1 MVVISW
7 SEKDK
12 KDEEDKLGFGTP
24 QIKSVQDSWNPSDSP
39 LSENKD
45 DRVDDTNYFL
55 TEDYQNRENERIA
68 QEQQRIAQE
77 NAERAAAAQ
86 AFAAQQQ
93 SQQQSQQQEVQA
105 PNTGNVDKRIQ
116 DETDYIN
123 NKVTQERKNWE
134 NSQGWLEKVL
144 GINKFDENASMAR
157 ARSSAANAF
166 TNWDNQ
172 ADISRSQQ
180 LARGAVNIANNQ
192 QVDTSLVGAIGSVF
206 TPVSNVLA
214 PLTNTAKNFGANKEA
229 VYQFLNEGMKKGVFT
244 FEEAQ
249 DFLAKEGLDND
260 LSGSQY
266 IMDAETGEYRRM
278 TAAEGV
284 NKFTSQISKPLTQ
297 AGGIIGESGRQL
309 ADGALG
315 EDETPEDFNWS
326 DPKEYLRFG
335 MTLLPGM
342 AEGLSE
348 NPEKIVLGVTQLAEG
363 DLMKGAANLVDAGI
377 DVAGLFM
384 GGSGTLLKGATGQAV
399 KRHGVKAVVKE
410 LAKDIGQEAAEE
422 FIQSIAGD
430 VAETGDLGSIDLGK
444 AVESAA
450 LGGLGGGLMSGA
462 GQGLNYAVN
471 RANPNLSINQ
481 ESSIDNSVQAGVGE
495 TGKEKL
501 VSPVGGES
509 YNALLDTL
517 RDVESNRTKIPQIE
531 EKIATRSQYTGNP
544 NATEFNL
551 RKKLAE
557 DIRKRPDLEGL
568 LRKRFN
574 LTMERVRELQD
585 GTDSYGAE
593 LQEAKKIVEES
604 EQRHSQKTTPLDD
617 AISEV
622 EDNNELAVESAKQA
636 AQEAPKAEIS
646 EDTPAS
652 RKIEANQLE
661 TKLAKGEMT
670 VDEVKQAKNEA
681 RLKAESSSTDIEM
694 DAFAEASSDL
704 NKKKSAVE
712 NVITS
717 VSQDPASSVRAKLAK
732 IAEMPAG
739 TSDVSIGEILDNV
752 KKITPGQRTNI
763 IKDIEKLEGLTKEY
777 NDIQAQNAAVAK
789 RSGVGSLDPELSK
802 KRSKVARDRG
812 IISKRITQR
821 VRALESKNGGLA
833 TKAVNTLTSATN
845 YRKANMLTSLPSI
858 ERNIMQEVTANLI
871 MGAKHPIKSYEGI
884 RRQHLTGELKKIK
897 ENGKNV
903 PKTRNVAD
911 WASHAMATV
920 LEATYT
926 VTSSLVEQRKD
937 AFRYQIAET
946 ALKMDG
952 KNPTKAEVRKL
963 AGAMGNNMEL
973 AVITFAGID
982 NGMSNRYQADRVRKA
997 MTEFMKDGSPKAMA
1011 EFTKNV
1017 EKQSNMIKKISEV
1030 AARDGS
1036 NGAKLSAVVLSNLF
1050 PFISTPTNLAK
1061 TGFYNLTNVK
1071 AQSVI
1076 DSIGQDVRSHPENIA
1091 NILKNKAGQIGT
1103 VAAISGMID
1112 AGIIAS
1118 NDDEEV
1124 DKPKGIYINLGGGRY
1139 MPLRALSIE
1148 LPIATIFAAKSIMN
1162 DMSKGKDV
1170 LGDYSKY
1177 LGYITNSLPYFYEY
1191 DTLTGLANEIMGKD
1205 NKEDSS
1211 DKNYAKKAYLLNLA
1225 KSLTPFSNNGILP
1238 YVEGKQGKS
1247 TNAKSVYDKD
1257 SMGKWFENI
1266 MKNSYNIDRDSLN
1279 DSRDASGLVRTMDS
1293 QGVII
1298 NKHIND
1304 ADSKKWNQDIE
1315 DRFKYAKDNGIFKDK
1330 NEAWDTYGDSRLST
1344 VRSQIVFFDNDG
1356 SKDGVKTSTKAG
1368 LLAEHDELYDLSQQI
1383 REGIFGDKGGELL
1396 NIKGNP
1402 LYSNAS
1408 KPTKG
1413 GDKNSSM
1420 PINMLSINNAIAQQG
1435 MSQELN
1441 DRMRAL
1447 GDENQSLYP
1456 RFKNKELTY
1465 EQYRAKMD
1473 ANNAEIKQIVQSTEA
1488 GRKLMDFYTNLDE
1501 SGFFAKGG
1509 YGSTKSGQVYLWN
1522 ALDAMLDKK
1531 GKTPAAEWSTNTG
1544 NSGFGSGKKGGS
1556 SKAFGSTFKPKHN
1569 IEGMKSPVKDRKMDN
1584 VKIAQYTP
1592 VKAKVK
1598 LSSQVKKDK
1607 SQRYEDRSF

>member
-1 MVVISW
+1 MAVISW

-12 KDEEDKLGFGTP
+12 KDEEDKLSFGTP
-24 QIKSVQDSWNPSDSP
+24 QIKSVQDSWGPNDSP
-39 LSENKD
+39 LSENKE

-55 TEDYQNRENERIA
+55 TEDYQNRENERVA
-68 QEQQRIAQE
+68 QEQQRISQE

-93 SQQQSQQQEVQA
+93 SRQQSRQQEVQA
-105 PNTGNVDKRIQ
+105 PNAGNVDKRIQ

-144 GINKFDENASMAR
+144 GVNKFDENASMAR

-166 TNWDNQ
+166 TNWDSQ
-172 ADISRSQQ
+172 ADTARSQQ

-192 QVDTSLVGAIGSVF
+192 QVDTSLVGAIGAGF

-214 PLTNTAKNFGANKEA
+214 PLTNTAKNFDANKKSIYE
-229 VYQFLNEGMKKGVFT
+229 FLNEGMKKGDFT
-244 FEEAQ
+244 LEEAQ
-249 DFLAKEGLDND
+249 DYLAKEGLDND

-315 EDETPEDFNWS
+315 EDGTPEDFNWS

-342 AEGLSE
+342 VEGLSE

-384 GGSGTLLKGATGQAV
+384 GGSGTLLKGAAGQAV
-399 KRHGVKAVVKE
+399 KKHGVKAVVKE

-444 AVESAA
+444 AAESAA

-481 ESSIDNSVQAGVGE
+481 ESAIDNSVQAGVGKTE
-495 TGKEKL
+495 NTKQKPVFIQNENLNFAENPSIQQNTPSPTIDTNVNMESRVDPNVRQALELVNEKATTPMAE
-501 VSPVGGES
+501 VVQNTQNQAEI
-509 YNALLDTL
+509 DTNVAP
-517 RDVESNRTKIPQIE
+517 DQNIEAVE
-531 EKIATRSQYTGNP
+531 
-544 NATEFNL
+544 
-551 RKKLAE
+551 
-557 DIRKRPDLEGL
+557 
-568 LRKRFN
+568 
-574 LTMERVRELQD
+574 
-585 GTDSYGAE
+585 
-593 LQEAKKIVEES
+593 
-604 EQRHSQKTTPLDD
+604 KTTPLDD

-622 EDNNELAVESAKQA
+622 EANNELAVESAKQA

-681 RLKAESSSTDIEM
+681 RLKAERSSTDTEM

-739 TSDVSIGEILDNV
+739 TSDVSVGEILDNV
-752 KKITPGQRTNI
+752 KKITPEQRKSI
-763 IKDIEKLEGLTKEY
+763 VKDIEGLESLTKKY

-802 KRSKVARDRG
+802 ERSKIARERG

-845 YRKANMLTSLPSI
+845 YRKANMLISLPSI
-858 ERNIMQEVTANLI
+858 ERNIMQEVTANLM
-871 MGAKHPIKSYEGI
+871 MGAKHPIKFYEGI

-903 PKTRNVAD
+903 PKTRNVVD
-911 WASHAMATV
+911 WANHTMATV
-920 LEATYT
+920 LESTYA

-973 AVITFAGID
+973 AVITFAGVD
-982 NGMSNRYQADRVRKA
+982 NGMSNRYQTDRVRKA

-1050 PFISTPTNLAK
+1050 PFISTPANLAK

-1124 DKPKGIYINLGGGRY
+1124 DKPNGIYINLGGGRY

-1148 LPIATIFAAKSIMN
+1148 LPIATIFAAKSIMD
-1162 DMSKGKDV
+1162 DMSKGKDA

-1177 LGYITNSLPYFYEY
+1177 LGYITGSLPYFYEY
-1191 DTLTGLANEIMGKD
+1191 ETLTGLANEIMGKD

-1211 DKNYAKKAYLLNLA
+1211 DKDYAKKAYLLNLA

-1304 ADSKKWNQDIE
+1304 ANSKKWNQDIE
-1315 DRFKYAKDNGIFKDK
+1315 DHFKYAKDNGILKDK
-1330 NEAWDTYGDSRLST
+1330 NAAWDTYGDSRLST

-1368 LLAEHDELYDLSQQI
+1368 LLVEHDELYDLSQQI

-1435 MSQELN
+1435 MPQEMN

-1456 RFKNKELTY
+1456 RFKNKEFTY

-1473 ANNAEIKQIVQSTEA
+1473 ANNAEVKKIVQSTEA

-1544 NSGFGSGKKGGS
+1544 NSSFGFGKKGGS
-1556 SKAFGSTFKPKHN
+1556 GKALGATFKPKHN
-1569 IEGMKSPVKDRKMDN
+1569 IEGMKSPVKGRKMDN

-1592 VKAKVK
+1592 VKARVK
-1598 LSSQVKKDK
+1598 LNSQVKKDK